1 MYTLLGVGKYQPMSE
16 DCLTLN
22 VVAPKRRTSDEPLPV
37 MVFIHGGGY
46 ILGSSAT
53 PIYDG
58 AALARRGLRL
68 RLGELPARGAG
79 LPGPVL
85 AVHAGTSP
93 STTTCSCA
101 TW

>member
-1 MYTLLGVGKYQPMSE
+1 MSE

-22 VVAPKRRTSDEPLPV
+22 VVDAQRRRRDEPLPV
-37 MVFIHGGGY
+37 MFFIHGGGY

-58 AALARRGLRL
+58 AAHGAARLRL
-68 RLGELPARGAG
+68 RLGELPARRAG
-79 LPGPVL
+79 LPGPVV
-85 AVHAGTSP
+85 AVDAATSP